1 MKHTISHK
9 ISKMFILLLA
19 AVLILCWFINCTF
32 LVQFYSFEKREALLE
47 AYETINETAL
57 TDTVDSQNF
66 YVTMEQLCGKG
77 NLSIIILGEN
87 DQVLFAS
94 TNQAEMFMLHRQILE
109 YIYGYEDYDEN
120 TNQKTLFR
128 GSKYIIQL
136 HENRRTNLNYMEMWG
151 ELEQGGYFLI
161 RTPIESIQESVSLSN
176 RFLTYIG
183 IMAILFSAVLI
194 HLVTKRI
201 TRPIRELA
209 KISEEMAKLNF
220 DVRYQPDGTYEI
232 DELGENMNQLS
243 GKLEGTIS
251 ELKTANNEL
260 KNDIERKTKEDEMRR
275 EFLSNV
281 SHELKTP
288 IALIQGYAEGLMEGA
303 FEDEESKAFYCEVIM
318 DEAGKMNNMVKS
330 LLELNQIE
338 FGDEK
343 LEFQRID
350 IVELVEGV
358 LMNFRLTC
366 EQNDIQVLFDVKGP
380 VYVWGD
386 EFKIEEIF
394 RNFLTNAIHH
404 ADGEKKIEVKI
415 MMQDQ
420 NVEISVF
427 NTGKPIP
434 EEDIPRIWDKF
445 YKVDKARTREYGG
458 NGIGLSIVKAIMESI
473 HKPYGVENYEN
484 GVRFYF
490 VLDGN
495 DLQNQLSEKR
505 KNDKIKDNGTKE
517 MRK

>member
-9 ISKMFILLLA
+9 ISKIFILLLSS
-19 AVLILCWFINCTF
+19 VILLCWFINCTF
-32 LVQFYSFEKREALLE
+32 LVQFYSFEKKNALME
-47 AYETINETAL
+47 AYQAINAANLSDAIE
-57 TDTVDSQNF
+57 SQEF
-66 YVTMEQLCGKG
+66 YVTMERVCGKG
-77 NLSIIILGEN
+77 NLSVIILDAEE
-87 DQVLFAS
+87 QVLFSS
-94 TNQAEMFMLHRQILE
+94 TNAAEMFMLHRQILE
-109 YIYGYEDYDEN
+109 YIYGYVDEDEE
-120 TNQKTLFR
+120 TSTELIFQ
-128 GSKYIIQL
+128 GSKFTIQL
-136 HENRRTNLNYMEMWG
+136 HENLRTKLNYMEMWG
-151 ELEQGGYFLI
+151 VLEQGGYFLI
-161 RTPIESIQESVSLSN
+161 RTPIESIQESVNLSN
-176 RFLTYIG
+176 RFLAYVG
-183 IMAILFSAVLI
+183 GLAILFSAIVI
-194 HLVTKRI
+194 HIVTRRFTK
-201 TRPIRELA
+201 PIRELA
-209 KISEEMAKLNF
+209 RISEEMTSLNF
-220 DVRYQPDGTYEI
+220 DAKYQPNGTYEI

-243 GKLEGTIS
+243 SKLESTIS
-251 ELKTANNEL
+251 ELKMANNEL
-260 KNDIERKTKEDEMRR
+260 KNDIERKNKIDEMRR

-318 DEAGKMNNMVKS
+318 DEAGKMNNLVRS

-343 LEFQRID
+343 IVFERLD
-350 IVELVEGV
+350 IVELIEGV
-358 LMNFRLTC
+358 LQNFKLTC
-366 EQNDIQVLFDVKGP
+366 EQNEVRVLFDAAGP

-386 EFKIEEIF
+386 EFKIEEVF

-404 ADGEKKIEVKI
+404 ADGEKKIEIKI
-415 MMQDQ
+415 IIQDQ

-434 EEDIPRIWDKF
+434 EEDISRIWEKF

-484 GVRFYF
+484 GVRFWF

-495 DLQNQLSEKR
+495 GMQKQLSEPK
-505 KNDKIKDNGTKE
+505 KNDKIRKE
-517 MRK
+517 VAKEKP